1 MKRIVVPEDIKVETD
16 TKRKTDFEMRISP
29 EKKQRLDELTKKFK
43 YSVVEILKEWI
54 KK

>member
-1 MKRIVVPEDIKVETD
+1 MKRIVVPEEVKIEAD
-16 TKRKTDFEMRISP
+16 TKKKTDFELRISP
-29 EKKQRLDELTKKFK
+29 EKKQRLDELSKKFK